1 MIKFKKGQL
10 EIKLLDTTIIVYNNK
25 RNVFNLLGAEDIE
38 TLNKLETSLKECK
51 DSFNFRIVF
60 NNKKDIL
67 KIALNGA
74 IYSLNAILI

>member
-1 MIKFKKGQL
+1 MLKFKKGAI
-10 EIKLLDTTIIVYNNK
+10 EVKMLDTSIIVYNIK

-67 KIALNGA
+67 KIVLNSTTY
-74 IYSLNAILI
+74 IINAILV